1 MKNAQLV
8 SSGKFNGS
16 EAPPVFEMNDF
27 EFRERCGRMRWNKG
41 MTIAAAVVGSILIL
55 WSGKSEQQP
64 SGWEPL
70 QLGTE
75 KPTIEQELPA
85 VQSATSVQGNTGT
98 SFGTDVSGLQTGN
111 EAKAGESKELASV
124 AVEGDPVVQTT
135 SQTNDIPSATATL
148 TEPVVQGTNS
158 NPSVTSETGS
168 NSNPPVVRE
177 EAGDNGKID
186 VNTAPVSKLIELPGI
201 GEKKAQAIVDYRNAH
216 GPFAKVSDLTKVK
229 GIGMKMLEKMA
240 PYVQIR

>member
-1 MKNAQLV
+1 MILN
-8 SSGKFNGS
+8 SGRGV
-16 EAPPVFEMNDF
+16 EE
-27 EFRERCGRMRWNKG
+27 MRWNKG

-55 WSGKSEQQP
+55 WSGKSEQPP

-85 VQSATSVQGNTGT
+85 VQSATSVQGNTGA
-98 SFGTDVSGLQTGN
+98 SSGSDASGMQTGN
-111 EAKAGESKELASV
+111 DAKADKSKELAS
-124 AVEGDPVVQTT
+124 ASVEGDSGVQTPSQANDNPPDT
-135 SQTNDIPSATATL
+135 SNSI
-148 TEPVVQGTNS
+148 EPVTQGTNL
-158 NPSVTSETGS
+158 NPSVTSETAS
-168 NSNPPVVRE
+168 RSNPPVVRE
-177 EAGDNGKID
+177 EASDNGKID

>member
-8 SSGKFNGS
+8 SSGKYNGS

-27 EFRERCGRMRWNKG
+27 EFRERCERMRWNKG

-55 WSGKSEQQP
+55 WSGKSEQPP

-75 KPTIEQELPA
+75 KPTIEQELPV
-85 VQSATSVQGNTGT
+85 VQSATSVQGNTGA
-98 SFGTDVSGLQTGN
+98 SSGTDANGMQTGN
-111 EAKAGESKELASV
+111 EAKAGESKEFSSIG
-124 AVEGDPVVQTT
+124 VEGDSGVQTPN
-135 SQTNDIPSATATL
+135 QTNDNPSDAATSI
-148 TEPVVQGTNS
+148 EPVTQSTNS
-158 NPSVTSETGS
+158 NPSVPSETGS
-168 NSNPPVVRE
+168 NSIPPVVRE
-177 EAGDNGKID
+177 EASDNGKID
-186 VNTAPVSKLIELPGI
+186 VNAASVSKLTELPGI

>member
-1 MKNAQLV
+1 
-8 SSGKFNGS
+8 
-16 EAPPVFEMNDF
+16 
-27 EFRERCGRMRWNKG
+27 MRWNKG

-55 WSGKSEQQP
+55 WSGKSEQPP

-98 SFGTDVSGLQTGN
+98 SLGTEVSGLQTGN
-111 EAKAGESKELASV
+111 DAKAGESKEFSSIG
-124 AVEGDPVVQTT
+124 VEGDSGVQTPN
-135 SQTNDIPSATATL
+135 QTNDNPSDAATSI
-148 TEPVVQGTNS
+148 EPVTQSTNS
-158 NPSVTSETGS
+158 NPSLPSEMGS
-168 NSNPPVVRE
+168 NSNPPVVDE
-177 EAGDNGKID
+177 EASDNGKID
-186 VNTAPVSKLIELPGI
+186 VNTASVSKLTELPGI

>member
-1 MKNAQLV
+1 
-8 SSGKFNGS
+8 
-16 EAPPVFEMNDF
+16 
-27 EFRERCGRMRWNKG
+27 MRWNKG

-55 WSGKSEQQP
+55 WSGKSEQPP

-98 SFGTDVSGLQTGN
+98 SSGMDATGMLTGID
-111 EAKAGESKELASV
+111 AKADKSRELVSV
-124 AVEGDPVVQTT
+124 GVEGDSGVQTPN
-135 SQTNDIPSATATL
+135 QTNDNPSDIAPS
-148 TEPVVQGTNS
+148 TEPVVQGANS
-158 NPSVTSETGS
+158 NPSVSSETGS
-168 NSNPPVVRE
+168 SSNSSVVRE
-177 EAGDNGKID
+177 EPADNGKID
-186 VNTAPVSKLIELPGI
+186 VNTAPVSKLTELPGI

>member
-1 MKNAQLV
+1 
-8 SSGKFNGS
+8 
-16 EAPPVFEMNDF
+16 
-27 EFRERCGRMRWNKG
+27 MRWNKG

-55 WSGKSEQQP
+55 WSGKSEQPP

-85 VQSATSVQGNTGT
+85 VLSATSVQGNTGA
-98 SFGTDVSGLQTGN
+98 SSGSDASGMQIGN
-111 EAKAGESKELASV
+111 DAKADKSKELAS
-124 AVEGDPVVQTT
+124 ASVEGDSGVQTT
-135 SQTNDIPSATATL
+135 SQANDNPPDTSNSI
-148 TEPVVQGTNS
+148 EPVAQGTNLD
-158 NPSVTSETGS
+158 PSVTSETGS
-168 NSNPPVVRE
+168 SSNSSVVRE
-177 EAGDNGKID
+177 ESGDNSKID
-186 VNTAPVSKLIELPGI
+186 VNTAPVSKLTELPGI

>member
-1 MKNAQLV
+1 
-8 SSGKFNGS
+8 
-16 EAPPVFEMNDF
+16 
-27 EFRERCGRMRWNKG
+27 MRWNKG
-41 MTIAAAVVGSILIL
+41 MTIAAAVVGSVLIL
-55 WSGKSEQQP
+55 WSGKSEQPP

-85 VQSATSVQGNTGT
+85 VQSAASVQGNTGT
-98 SFGTDVSGLQTGN
+98 STGTDASGMQTGN
-111 EAKAGESKELASV
+111 DVKADKSKELVSV
-124 AVEGDPVVQTT
+124 GVEGNSEVQIPN
-135 SQTNDIPSATATL
+135 QTNDNLSDTATS
-148 TEPVVQGTNS
+148 TEPVMQGANS
-158 NPSVTSETGS
+158 NSSVTSETALS
-168 NSNPPVVRE
+168 SNPSVVRE
-177 EAGDNGKID
+177 EPADNGKID
-186 VNTAPVSKLIELPGI
+186 VNTAPVSKLTELPGI

>member
-1 MKNAQLV
+1 
-8 SSGKFNGS
+8 
-16 EAPPVFEMNDF
+16 
-27 EFRERCGRMRWNKG
+27 MRWNKG

-55 WSGKSEQQP
+55 WSGKSEQPP

-85 VQSATSVQGNTGT
+85 VQSATSVQGKPGT
-98 SFGTDVSGLQTGN
+98 SSGTVASEMQIQTGN
-111 EAKAGESKELASV
+111 DAKADKSKELVSV
-124 AVEGDPVVQTT
+124 GVEGDSGVQATG
-135 SQTNDIPSATATL
+135 QTNDNSPDTATS
-148 TEPVVQGTNS
+148 TEPVVQGANA
-158 NPSVTSETGS
+158 NPSVTSQTGS
-168 NSNPPVVRE
+168 SSNLPVVHE
-177 EAGDNGKID
+177 ESADNGKID
-186 VNTAPVSKLIELPGI
+186 VNTAPVSKLTELPGI
-201 GEKKAQAIVDYRNAH
+201 GEKKAQAIVDYRNTH

>member
-1 MKNAQLV
+1 
-8 SSGKFNGS
+8 
-16 EAPPVFEMNDF
+16 
-27 EFRERCGRMRWNKG
+27 MRWNKG
-41 MTIAAAVVGSILIL
+41 MTIAVAVVGSILIL
-55 WSGKSEQQP
+55 WSGKSEQPP

-85 VQSATSVQGNTGT
+85 VLSATSVQGNTGA
-98 SFGTDVSGLQTGN
+98 SSGSDASELQIGN
-111 EAKAGESKELASV
+111 DAKADKSKELAS
-124 AVEGDPVVQTT
+124 ASVEGDSGVQTT
-135 SQTNDIPSATATL
+135 SHANDNPPDTSNSI
-148 TEPVVQGTNS
+148 EPVAQGTNLNS
-158 NPSVTSETGS
+158 SATSETGS
-168 NSNPPVVRE
+168 SSDSSVVRE
-177 EAGDNGKID
+177 ESGDNGKID

>member
-1 MKNAQLV
+1 MKNEQLV

-55 WSGKSEQQP
+55 WSGKSEQPP
-64 SGWEPL
+64 SGWESL

-85 VQSATSVQGNTGT
+85 VLSATSVQGNTGA
-98 SFGTDVSGLQTGN
+98 SSGTDSSGMQTGN
-111 EAKAGESKELASV
+111 DARAGESKELASV
-124 AVEGDPVVQTT
+124 GVEGDSVVQTT
-135 SQTNDIPSATATL
+135 SQTNDNPPDTSNSN
-148 TEPVVQGTNS
+148 EPVTQGTNS
-158 NPSVTSETGS
+158 DPSVTSETGS
-168 NSNPPVVRE
+168 NSNPPVVE
-177 EAGDNGKID
+177 EASDNGKID
-186 VNTAPVSKLIELPGI
+186 VNTAPVSKLTDLPGI